1 MRYQKEVL
9 SGERKGTYI
18 FGLILDLTEF
28 SGRYNMKGDTIAC
41 LERIVSGVFGRR
53 LTYSNLTR

>member
-28 SGRYNMKGDTIAC
+28 SGRYKIKSDKISC
-41 LERIVSGVFGRR
+41 LERIVSSIFGRR